1 MRYIKLPRYLSIKA
15 RLYSVHASL
24 FGKVPFT
31 DKYGL
36 RYYLWNDTRLTSTIA
51 QGVRT
56 DDTGVMVQ
64 VFQILDALA
73 ETKKEIICFDVGAF
87 IGVITL
93 AMASKLQGVGKVFAF
108 EPSTKNFAR
117 LVENI
122 QLNRYPNVFPQ
133 HVAISESVD
142 EAVLTLTEEPGKC
155 FLVAKSEFSGDSA
168 GEDEFAYENVR
179 TDTVSQFAERNAI
192 ESIDLLKIDAE
203 FADDRVIAGSHRLL
217 ETGSISY
224 VIFEVNAGCE
234 YSQDALDLMDSHGYE
249 SFFIV
254 RNGKQ
259 LVRDL
264 NNYPMDTHKPPLNAL
279 AISPNA
285 PAFPGGEGLDVIE

>member
-1 MRYIKLPRYLSIKA
+1 MRYTRLSRYLNMKA
-15 RLYSVHASL
+15 RLYFLHASL

-73 ETKKEIICFDVGAF
+73 ETKKEIVCFDVGAF

-93 AMASKLQGVGKVFAF
+93 AMASKLQDGGKVFAF

-117 LVENI
+117 LAENI
-122 QLNRYPNVFPQ
+122 RLNRYPNVFPQ
-133 HVAISESVD
+133 HVAVTESVE

-155 FLVAKSEFSGDSA
+155 FLVAKNEFADDSA
-168 GEDEFAYENVR
+168 SQHKCTYENVR
-179 TDTVSQFAERNAI
+179 TDSVSQFAQRNAI
-192 ESIDLLKIDAE
+192 ETIDLLKIDAE
-203 FADDRVIAGSHRLL
+203 FTDDRVIAGSHRLL

-224 VIFEVNAGCE
+224 VIFEVNTGYE
-234 YSQDALDLMDSHGYE
+234 YSEDALELMDSHGYE

-254 RNGKQ
+254 RNGEQ

-264 NNYPMDTHKPPLNAL
+264 KNYPKDTHKPPLNAL
-279 AISPNA
+279 AISPIA
-285 PAFPGGEGLDVIE
+285 PAFAGGEGLDVIG

>member
-1 MRYIKLPRYLSIKA
+1 MKA

-24 FGKVPFT
+24 FGRVPFT

-36 RYYLWNDTRLTSTIA
+36 RYYLWNDTRLRSTIS

-73 ETKKEIICFDVGAF
+73 ETKKEIVCFDVGAF

-93 AMASKLQGVGKVFAF
+93 AMASKLQGGDKVFAF
-108 EPSTKNFAR
+108 EPSTKNYER

-122 QLNRYPNVFPQ
+122 RLNRYPNVFPQ
-133 HVAISESVD
+133 HVAVTESVD

-155 FLVAKSEFSGDSA
+155 FLVAKDEFPGDSA
-168 GEDEFAYENVR
+168 GEDKFAHENVR

-203 FADDRVIAGSHRLL
+203 FADNRVIAGSHRLL

-224 VIFEVNAGCE
+224 VIFEVNTGYE
-234 YSQDALDLMDSHGYE
+234 YSQDALELMDSHGYE

-254 RNGKQ
+254 RNGEQ

-264 NNYPMDTHKPPLNAL
+264 SNYPEGTHKPPLNAL

-285 PAFPGGEGLDVIE
+285 PAFLGGEGLNVIG